1 MSERTVEEIHSEIT
15 AERQRLND
23 DLTALRS
30 EIRSLG
36 LLVAAGFVVV
46 ALVTWREG
54 SRQGVEAIWK
64 LIPSFPTQSRAVGWS
79 RPLPRSLRANGW
91 PTLPQFADVVATLA
105 HSGKRRRCRSLHACQ
120 LRERRVRRGGMLLE
134 VRPPRRVAKR

>member
-1 MSERTVEEIHSEIT
+1 MSERTVEEIRSEIT

-23 DLTALRS
+23 DLTALQS

-46 ALVTWREG
+46 ALVTWRKASRRFG
-54 SRQGVEAIWK
+54 SS
-64 LIPSFPTQSRAVGWS
+64 LSSPTQSRAVGWS

-105 HSGKRRRCRSLHACQ
+105 HSGKRRRGRSSHACQ
-120 LRERRVRRGGMLLE
+120 LRERRVRTRRHAAGS
-134 VRPPRRVAKR
+134 PPSQTSR